1 MSANIDQIYTA
12 NPATSFQS
20 TDLMYLGRSPY
31 GAGNDMGFLY
41 STLLA
46 SIPGS
51 TIVVASSAS
60 QAMSPNTV
68 YIVNNGAS
76 LVTLTLPATAAV
88 GTTLRV
94 VGVSADGWSIA
105 QNALQSIN
113 DGIVSTMV
121 GTGGSLS
128 STQRYN
134 AVELICVVA
143 NTTWNV
149 ISGQGNFTIV

>member
-12 NPATSFQS
+12 NPATSFQP

-31 GAGNDMGFLY
+31 GTGNDMGFLF

-46 SIPGS
+46 ALPNA

-60 QAMSPNTV
+60 QAMSPNSV
-68 YIVNNGAS
+68 YIINNGAS
-76 LVTLTLPATAAV
+76 LVTLTLPVTAAV

-94 VGVSADGWSIA
+94 VGVSADGWSIVE
-105 QNALQSIN
+105 NSGQSIN
-113 DGIVSTMV
+113 DGILST
-121 GTGGSLS
+121 TSTSGSLS